1 MIYAAKHN
9 TVKVKTAGACGT
21 PVAEHPVP
29 SLRISSEHPE
39 TLVTVFVRR
48 EKQRKRRD
56 RHKNGCKYYY

>member
-39 TLVTVFVRR
+39 RTAHILQFSLT
-48 EKQRKRRD
+48 
-56 RHKNGCKYYY
+56 HS